1 MATSSRSLDL
11 DIVTLRRIYIRNPT
25 SNALV
30 QSNYAL
36 LSDGNG
42 GTYWSTVITGTALS
56 SFSTSIGTSFTSQL
70 INSSN
75 LLATNLTATNL
86 TATNLTTTNFTAQN
100 FTPQTIVASN
110 FRLPNLAL
118 CNIFIDSA
126 WSLASNYPKLVSSN
140 LNYYLSN
147 DDMGSYLFCQS
158 PSNINFIPPG
168 VRPAVGVTNPFSGQ
182 SQGNFFTLKNLG
194 SNILN
199 VVTNPTTSYQVITST
214 TATFFYVGAP
224 QNFWTP
230 M

>member
-1 MATSSRSLDL
+1 MATSTRTLDL
-11 DIVTLRRIYIRNPT
+11 DIVTLRRIYVRNPT
-25 SNALV
+25 SNALI

-42 GTYWSTVITGTALS
+42 GTFWSTVVTGSNSGTGIGSAQLS
-56 SFSTSIGTSFTSQL
+56 SFSTAIGTSFTSQS
-70 INSSN
+70 ITTPN
-75 LLATNLTATNL
+75 LNATNF
-86 TATNLTTTNFTAQN
+86 TTTNFTAQN
-100 FTPQTIVASN
+100 FTPQTVVASN

-118 CNIFIDSA
+118 CNIFIDQG
-126 WSLASNYPKLVSSN
+126 WTLAPNYPKLVASN

-158 PSNINFIPPG
+158 PSNINFVPPG
-168 VRPAVGVTNPFSGQ
+168 VTPSVGNMNPFAGQ

-214 TATFFYVGAP
+214 TATFFYVGTP